1 MKIVILSDDFPPKS
15 YGGAGIVAFEQARE
29 LVRVGHEVVVITTTQ
44 EAEDAGRILFE
55 GMAVHRLYTKYHERF
70 RAYRS
75 LYNPQVVALV
85 KMILGEVHPDV
96 VHAHNIHYYLSY
108 HCLKLAKQGG
118 ASVFM
123 TAHDVMLFHYGKLVE
138 FIDHDDL
145 SCPKEFNYKIS
156 PFQQLAKYKK
166 RYNPFRNIIIK
177 YYLQYVDRIFAVSEA
192 LKEALR
198 QNGIMNVV
206 VVNNG
211 VDVDAWQSQDSDIE
225 LFKKGHDLNS
235 KKIILFGG
243 RLSAAKGGHQAL
255 LALEQVIK
263 SVPNAVL
270 LIMGG
275 QNAYTNEVQ
284 NVAREKGIEDHLV
297 FTGWIAGADLRAAY
311 HACDI
316 LVMPSMCFDTFGM
329 VCLEAM
335 ACKKAVI
342 ATCFGGPREVVVDGV
357 TGYIVNPLNIAHF
370 SEKIVDLLTNSS
382 EAQAFGEAGYARA
395 KKFFS
400 LSEKVK
406 ECVAIYDE
414 VLNKKNGK

>member
-29 LVRVGHEVVVITTTQ
+29 LVRVGHEVVVVTTTQ
-44 EAEDAGRILFE
+44 EAEDVGRIIFD
-55 GMAVHRLYTKYHERF
+55 GMTVHRLYAKYHERF

-75 LYNPQVVALV
+75 LYNPQVVAQV
-85 KMILGEVHPDV
+85 KMILDEVRADV

-108 HCLKLAKQGG
+108 HCLKIAKQAG
-118 ASVFM
+118 ASVFL

-138 FIDHDDL
+138 FINHEDL
-145 SCPKEFNYKIS
+145 SIPCEFNYKIT

-166 RYNPFRNIIIK
+166 RYNPFRNVIIK
-177 YYLQYVDRIFAVSEA
+177 YYLHYVDRIFAVSDA

-198 QNGIMNVV
+198 QNGITNVV

-211 VDVDAWQSQDSDIE
+211 IDVNAWQSQGSEVE
-225 LFKKGHDLNS
+225 LFKKRHDLNS

-255 LALEQVIK
+255 LALDQVIT

-270 LIMGG
+270 LVMGG

-284 NVAREKGIEDHLV
+284 KVAREKGIEDHLV
-297 FTGWIAGADLRAAY
+297 FTGWIAGADLKAAY
-311 HACDI
+311 HACDV

-342 ATCFGGPREVVVDGV
+342 ATCFGGPKEVVVDGQ
-357 TGYIVNPLNIAHF
+357 TGYIVNPLNTKIF
-370 SEKIVDLLTNSS
+370 SEKIIDLLISTLKA
-382 EAQAFGEAGYARA
+382 EEFGIAGYDRA
-395 KKFFS
+395 DKVFK

-406 ECVAIYDE
+406 ECVVVYEEASS
-414 VLNKKNGK
+414 KKNGK